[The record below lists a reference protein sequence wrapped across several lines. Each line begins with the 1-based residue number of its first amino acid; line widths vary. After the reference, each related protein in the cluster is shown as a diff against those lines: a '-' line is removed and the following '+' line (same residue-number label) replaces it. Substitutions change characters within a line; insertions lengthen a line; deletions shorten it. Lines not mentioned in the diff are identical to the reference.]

1 MKTITYASALNLALR
16 EEMKRDKD
24 VFMIGE
30 DIGKYGGAF
39 KVSFGLI
46 NEFSENRIIE
56 TPISESAIVD
66 AALGAAMVGLKP
78 IAEIMFADFLG
89 VCYDGIANQIAKMNY
104 LLGGKVPLHL
114 VVRSPYG
121 TGACMAYH
129 HSQSVESW
137 FMNISG
143 LKIIIPSNAY
153 DAKGLL
159 KSAIRDCSPVLF
171 LESKNLYKR
180 NKSEIPDTDYLV
192 PLDKAKVKREGKD
205 LSIIAYGVSVHT
217 ALEAAEILSDK
228 DISVEVI
235 DLISLKPIDEETIL
249 NSVRKTGRVITV
261 HEASKTGGVGGEIA
275 GIVAEKGFSYLK
287 SPIIRLGAFDAPVP
301 FSPSLEKHYIPEVDN
316 IIKAVEKI
324 IDIDR
329 K

>member
-1 MKTITYASALNLALR
+1 MTYASALNLALR

-159 KSAIRDCSPVLF
+159 KSAIRDCNPVLF

-275 GIVAEKGFSYLK
+275 E
-287 SPIIRLGAFDAPVP
+287 
-301 FSPSLEKHYIPEVDN
+301 
-316 IIKAVEKI
+316 
-324 IDIDR
+324 
-329 K
+329 